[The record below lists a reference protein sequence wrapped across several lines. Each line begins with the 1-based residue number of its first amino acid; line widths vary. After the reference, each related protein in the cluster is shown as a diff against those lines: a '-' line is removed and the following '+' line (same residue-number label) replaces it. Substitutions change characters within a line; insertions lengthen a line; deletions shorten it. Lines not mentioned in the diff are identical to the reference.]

1 MAGFVDKFKRMWDAP
16 DDEYEYDEYGY
27 ADEGADD
34 EYDEEPIRE
43 KQRDLG
49 GRNKVVNI
57 NATAKLQVGIFKP
70 ERFGEETRSIADEL
84 MKTHTVVLNL
94 EDTNKDMARR
104 ILDFLSGVA
113 YANRGKI
120 KRVATNTYIII
131 PSNVDLTGDDL
142 LDELENS
149 GVYF

>member
-1 MAGFVDKFKRMWDAP
+1 MASILEKFKEMWSP
-16 DDEYEYDEYGY
+16 VDE
-27 ADEGADD
+27 
-34 EYDEEPIRE
+34 EYDEEYDEQIIEEGKDSYSSNHKNNRVVSIHSSS
-43 KQRDLG
+43 KM
-49 GRNKVVNI
+49 KVVL
-57 NATAKLQVGIFKP
+57 TKP
-70 ERFGEETRSIADEL
+70 ECFGEEIRNIADEYL
-84 MKTHTVVLNL
+84 KVRIIVLNL
-94 EDTNKDMARR
+94 EDVVKAESRR
-104 ILDFLSGVA
+104 IIDFLSGVA